1 MAQQDNLRGPM
12 SASNAGFS
20 PLDSYIN
27 WLVRDH
33 KRTV

>member
-12 SASNAGFS
+12 SASNPGFS